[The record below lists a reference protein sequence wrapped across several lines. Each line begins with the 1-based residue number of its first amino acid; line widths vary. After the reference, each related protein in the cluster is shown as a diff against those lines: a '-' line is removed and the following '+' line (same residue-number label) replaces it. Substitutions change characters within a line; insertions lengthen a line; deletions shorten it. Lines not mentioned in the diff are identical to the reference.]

1 MTGAAASPS
10 PVASALPVVPVV
22 AAALIDAMGAVL
34 IAERPAG
41 KPLAGRWEFPGGKI
55 AAGESDLEA
64 LARELR
70 EELGVDLAR
79 DARPPRHLITLR
91 HDYPDRCIEL
101 RCYEVQGFT
110 GAVQPLDGQRLK
122 WVAPAALDAEDILEA
137 DRPFIDA
144 LQRAASQRAASQ
156 REASQREAS
165 RPAAVAG

>member
-1 MTGAAASPS
+1 MTSAAASPS

-55 AAGESDLEA
+55 AAGETDLEA

-110 GAVQPLDGQRLK
+110 GAVQSLDGQRLK

-137 DRPFIDA
+137 DRPFIEA
-144 LQRAASQRAASQ
+144 LQRETSPRRAA
-156 REASQREAS
+156 
-165 RPAAVAG
+165 AAG